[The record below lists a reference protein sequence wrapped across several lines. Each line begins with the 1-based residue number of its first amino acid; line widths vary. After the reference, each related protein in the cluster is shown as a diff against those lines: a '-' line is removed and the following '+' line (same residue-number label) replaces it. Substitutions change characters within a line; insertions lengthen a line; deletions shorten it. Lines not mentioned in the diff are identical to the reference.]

1 MEESSEMG
9 NQLISNQEV
18 IIGLSHQEALN
29 RLERFGYNE
38 LKTDGPRGVMKIIL
52 GAIREPM
59 VLLLIGIGI
68 IYLLLGEVEE
78 VYSLLTFL
86 ILILGITIYQENK
99 TEKTLFALKELS
111 SPRAVVIREG
121 KQMRIPGR
129 EIVPDDIVIL
139 NEGDR
144 IPADIELM
152 EGGPISVDESIITG
166 ESYPVD
172 KSPSKKK
179 HKTVLPGTLVLKGQ
193 ALGQVTKTGGDTEL
207 GKIGESLGK
216 IQDEGT
222 ALQKNTRRI
231 VNKLSILVAL
241 LTIFVITYYWFT
253 RNDLL
258 AAILTGLTLAM
269 ALLPNELPAVLL
281 IFLAAGAW
289 RISKRNVLTR
299 KVPSIEALGG
309 ITYLCTDKTGTL
321 TENKMVLRK
330 LWNRKE
336 EIDLSKNTN
345 DLPEA
350 FHEIMEFGILAS
362 PRDPFDP
369 MEKAIRST
377 GDELL
382 GQTEHLHPSW
392 QLSREYQI
400 TSELLAV
407 SYAWTAKDNNEYVI
421 GAKGAVEAIIDL
433 CHLPPEEASLIENE
447 MTQFA
452 SSGLRVIAVARAY
465 ANSLPEKQHDLNF
478 TFMGLIGLADPIRG
492 DARDAVLECQE
503 AGVKVLMI
511 TGDHPATAKSIG
523 KQIGL
528 MNPEKVLTGKEI
540 EKMDDQELLKKLHE
554 IHIYCRM
561 KPLDKLRIVSLLKSS
576 GEVVAMT
583 GDGVN
588 DAPALRE
595 AQVGIAMGKRG
606 TDVAREASS
615 VVLLDDSFSS
625 IVAAIRVGRR
635 IYKNLQEAFSYLLAI
650 HIPITAL
657 SVIPVIL
664 KLPLILL
671 PVHIAFLHL
680 IIEPAST
687 TLFEALPEG
696 KDLMKRGPRSNK
708 AHILT
713 QAEIIQSLIAGT
725 ILSLVAIGVY
735 LLSLKRGLN
744 PSDCRGIAFTTL
756 ILSNLFL
763 IYVRRGKKQIAE
775 SKKHFRILTIGTFAL
790 LAMVLYITFF
800 RDLFR
805 FNFLHIHDLIP
816 SLVVSLL
823 AGGLIYLSKRFSRI
837 FSA

>member
-1 MEESSEMG
+1 MKASTEK
-9 NQLISNQEV
+9 N

-38 LKTDGPRGVMKIIL
+38 LQTDGPRGVMKIVL
-52 GAIREPM
+52 GAVKEPM

-68 IYLLLGEVEE
+68 IYLLLGEAEE

-121 KQMRIPGR
+121 KQLRIPGR
-129 EIVPDDIVIL
+129 EVVPEDIVIL

-144 IPADIELM
+144 IPADIQLI
-152 EGGPISVDESIITG
+152 EGGPLSVDESIITG
-166 ESYPVD
+166 ESYPLD
-172 KSPSKKK
+172 KSPSLKESNI
-179 HKTVLPGTLVLKGQ
+179 VLSGTLVLKGQ
-193 ALGQVTKTGGDTEL
+193 ALGNVMKTGGATEL

-222 ALQKNTRRI
+222 PLQKNTRKI

-241 LTIFVITYYWFT
+241 LTLFVVTYYWFT
-253 RNDLL
+253 RNDVLE
-258 AAILTGLTLAM
+258 AILTGLTLAM

-309 ITYLCTDKTGTL
+309 ITFLCTDKTGTL
-321 TENKMVLRK
+321 TENKMVLRR
-330 LWNRKE
+330 LWNGKE
-336 EIDLSKNTN
+336 EMEITENLN
-345 DLPEA
+345 DLPED

-369 MEKAIRST
+369 MEKAIKRT
-377 GDELL
+377 GDEFLV
-382 GQTEHLHPSW
+382 QTEHLHPSW
-392 QLSREYQI
+392 QLSKEYQI

-407 SYAWTAKDNNEYVI
+407 SYAWTTEDNKSFVV

-433 CHLPPEEASLIENE
+433 CHLPEEQARLIEDQ
-447 MTQFA
+447 TTTLA
-452 SSGLRVIAVARAY
+452 SGGIRVIAVARAY
-465 ANSLPEKQHDLNF
+465 ANTLPENQHDLNF
-478 TFMGLIGLADPIRG
+478 TFIGLIGLEDPIRG

-503 AGVKVLMI
+503 AGVRVLMI

-528 MNPEKVLTGKEI
+528 INADQALTGTEI
-540 EKMDDQELLKKLHE
+540 EKMEDSELLKKLYE
-554 IHIYCRM
+554 IQIYCRM

-615 VVLLDDSFSS
+615 VVLIDDSFSS
-625 IVAAIRVGRR
+625 IVAAIRLGRR
-635 IYKNLQEAFSYLLAI
+635 IYRNLQEAFSYLLAI

-657 SVIPVIL
+657 SVIPVIF
-664 KLPLILL
+664 KLPLVLL

-687 TLFEALPEG
+687 TLFEAIQED
-696 KDLMKRGPRSNK
+696 KDLMERKPRSKN
-708 AHILT
+708 ARILT
-713 QAEIIQSLIAGT
+713 RTEVAQSLIAGM
-725 ILSLVAIGVY
+725 ILSIAAIGVY
-735 LLSLKRGLN
+735 LLSIKRGLDS
-744 PSDCRGIAFTTL
+744 SDGRGIAFTTL
-756 ILSNLFL
+756 IISNLFL
-763 IYVRRGKKQIAE
+763 IYVNLGKN
-775 SKKHFRILTIGTFAL
+775 KKHFKVITVATLGL
-790 LAMVLYITFF
+790 LAIVLYIPFF

-816 SLVVSLL
+816 SLMVSLI
-823 AGGLIYLSKRFSRI
+823 AGALIYLLKRVLRNRPFQS
-837 FSA
+837 